1 MFEGKI
7 SGIFIGPE
15 KGQPMTGVTDVRA
28 VAGRGLDGDRYSA
41 KQGTFSQK
49 DDPSREVTLIER
61 EAIDAARR
69 SYDVD
74 VDPAETRRNILT
86 EGVPLN
92 HLVDKDFTVGEV
104 RLRGLKLCEPCG
116 HLERVTAKGVR
127 EPLIHRGGLRA
138 QILTD
143 GTIRVGDRVSAA
155 LVKDRNAVSGEETAG
170 PLA

>member
-1 MFEGKI
+1 MFEGKV

-15 KGQPMTGVTDVRA
+15 KGKPMIGVTDVRA
-28 VAGRGLDGDRYSA
+28 IAGRGLDGDRYFA

-49 DDPSREVTLIER
+49 DGPSREITLIEQ
-61 EAIDAARR
+61 EALDAVGR

-92 HLVDKDFTVGEV
+92 HLVDKEFTVGEV

-116 HLERVTAKGVR
+116 HLEELTAKGVKK
-127 EPLIHRGGLRA
+127 PLIHRGGLRA

-143 GTIRVGDRVSAA
+143 GTIRVGDRVSGAG
-155 LVKDRNAVSGEETAG
+155 DTESTARVG
-170 PLA
+170 

>member
-1 MFEGKI
+1 MFEGKV
-7 SGIFIGPE
+7 SGIFIGPQ
-15 KGQPMTGVTDVRA
+15 KGKPMIGVTDVRA

-69 SYDVD
+69 SYDVE
-74 VDPAETRRNILT
+74 VDPIETRRNLLT

-92 HLVDKDFTVGEV
+92 HLVDEEFEIGDV
-104 RLRGLKLCEPCG
+104 RLRGLRLCEPCG
-116 HLERVTAKGVR
+116 HLERLTAKPVR

-138 QILTD
+138 QILKS
-143 GTIRVGDRVSAA
+143 GTIRVGDRVIPARDIESRAASA
-155 LVKDRNAVSGEETAG
+155 
-170 PLA
+170 